1 MSLDT
6 RYRPSTYA
14 DVLGQRETIQILKQY
29 VSTGAGFHQ
38 SYLFA
43 GPWGSGKCV
52 TGDTLVPTD
61 KGLVPIRSLMGGPGE
76 VEPKIVGVLQEGGQ
90 LAQSAYSYRG
100 GVRATIRVQ
109 TRFGYAL
116 EGTPNHR
123 IRVMTKSGAIEWRTL
138 GDIRVGDH
146 ACIARHGLF
155 GVGADLSGFQFCRNP
170 HDWCST
176 GFPPPTEMTPDL
188 ARLMGYLIGDGTCTY
203 RGGVTVT
210 CADDDIKADV
220 KRILGLFLTPVRDTP
235 DRRTHN
241 CSGIRGSGV
250 QFRSFLAHAGVG
262 YVRAGQKEVPWSIM
276 ASPKHIVAEF
286 LKGYFETDGT
296 VIRGG
301 VEISTKSERLARQ
314 VQVLL
319 LQFGVVSKL
328 SSRVVGRYGT
338 HWRLSTKAISLES
351 FVRDLGFLSPR
362 KTSALQSIVDGNHCK
377 RTTRWVT
384 NIRDVVPN
392 QKSRIGEFY
401 RSLPPALRTRELGG
415 FFQCCLSSSQTSCT
429 TRQVDRI
436 VRDFPHGTHAT
447 HFRAL
452 QDANYFYDPV
462 VLATPGEAEVF
473 DLNVPD
479 GEMFS
484 ANGFMNHNTTLARV
498 LARALLCTSPVD
510 GEPCDRCTSCKSL
523 LEGGTS
529 PDFCEIDAATN
540 SGKDSVRKIVD
551 EIQYSTFSGKRRI
564 YLLDESH
571 RLSTDAL
578 DALLKPLEDNYPGTQ
593 DKLLVCIFCT
603 TEPERMRNTILS
615 RCAPAFVVRPVLP
628 AQVGERLA
636 TVCDAEGIPYERPA
650 LDLIG
655 EITECHVRDAL
666 KAVEGVSMLGGV
678 TVSNV
683 SRYLHLDYAETILG
697 ILSEVKTD
705 LPAAITRA
713 EGLLK
718 TMSPIT
724 MYEKLSDMAML
735 AYRSTLGPVTVPT
748 YLDRGAIEGVGKTVG
763 GELLDYVEKLSSRP
777 GRPTA
782 AMLLCDLSQLH
793 RGVQRVFMA
802 GAPKYPAPP
811 NSAPTG
817 GNIKPPDDKPSI
829 VDSVYVNPRA
839 INSRVQSSTSTS
851 VSAVS
856 SDYTSLEFFQL
867 VKRRVLELGHQNGS
881 DGQSG
886 RNDLGDL
893 GTHKGR

>member
-6 RYRPSTYA
+6 LHRPSTYA

-29 VSTGAGFHQ
+29 VASGAGFHQ

-43 GPWGSGKCV
+43 GPWGSGK
-52 TGDTLVPTD
+52 T
-61 KGLVPIRSLMGGPGE
+61 
-76 VEPKIVGVLQEGGQ
+76 
-90 LAQSAYSYRG
+90 
-100 GVRATIRVQ
+100 
-109 TRFGYAL
+109 
-116 EGTPNHR
+116 
-123 IRVMTKSGAIEWRTL
+123 TL
-138 GDIRVGDH
+138 G
-146 ACIARHGLF
+146 
-155 GVGADLSGFQFCRNP
+155 
-170 HDWCST
+170 
-176 GFPPPTEMTPDL
+176 
-188 ARLMGYLIGDGTCTY
+188 
-203 RGGVTVT
+203 
-210 CADDDIKADV
+210 
-220 KRILGLFLTPVRDTP
+220 
-235 DRRTHN
+235 
-241 CSGIRGSGV
+241 
-250 QFRSFLAHAGVG
+250 
-262 YVRAGQKEVPWSIM
+262 
-276 ASPKHIVAEF
+276 
-286 LKGYFETDGT
+286 
-296 VIRGG
+296 
-301 VEISTKSERLARQ
+301 
-314 VQVLL
+314 
-319 LQFGVVSKL
+319 
-328 SSRVVGRYGT
+328 
-338 HWRLSTKAISLES
+338 
-351 FVRDLGFLSPR
+351 
-362 KTSALQSIVDGNHCK
+362 
-377 RTTRWVT
+377 
-384 NIRDVVPN
+384 
-392 QKSRIGEFY
+392 
-401 RSLPPALRTRELGG
+401 
-415 FFQCCLSSSQTSCT
+415 
-429 TRQVDRI
+429 
-436 VRDFPHGTHAT
+436 
-447 HFRAL
+447 
-452 QDANYFYDPV
+452 
-462 VLATPGEAEVF
+462 
-473 DLNVPD
+473 
-479 GEMFS
+479 
-484 ANGFMNHNTTLARV
+484 RV

-510 GEPCDRCTSCKSL
+510 GEPCDCCMSCKSL

-636 TVCDAEGIPYERPA
+636 MVCEKESISYERPA

-655 EITECHVRDAL
+655 EITECHIRDAL

-793 RGVQRVFMA
+793 RGVQIAPQVVL
-802 GAPKYPAPP
+802 APKT
-811 NSAPTG
+811 NVTTKSDG
-817 GNIKPPDDKPSI
+817 IVKVDVDKPSI
-829 VDSVYVNPRA
+829 VDSVYVHPRA
-839 INSRVQSSTSTS
+839 VNAQGPEKRVSVTTTPSSG
-851 VSAVS
+851 
-856 SDYTSLEFFQL
+856 DYTPLEFFQL
-867 VKRRVLELGHQNGS
+867 VKRRVSELNHQKGL
-881 DGQSG
+881 DVGQAG
-886 RNDLGDL
+886 RDHLGDPRT
-893 GTHKGR
+893 G